1 MQNRPYFNFKGDQL
15 QQVFDDNQNDL
26 EVLRRVLAEL
36 QHRSTPKMNALRV
49 KVEKKLAG
57 FTSDTGNTKT
67 GSSPKDDQKKQ
78 EPRQYQTPKPAQK
91 DLFGDEYSPQ
101 GESIRTAT
109 GSGEAAD
116 SKTKSKAHSSGN
128 REAKGEPIREPRM
141 GKMRK
146 PGKLDGVP
154 VKRSFDLKDDVK
166 LDVRKD
172 APLVVRYE
180 AAVKELVAEMRRKKT
195 ACKQI
200 VLEDGVRVQLDGKEN
215 GYQFPYNEDAELFE
229 GAAVVA
235 VIGGM
240 HSEGRIVAFLGKE
253 IVISLQDDF
262 GPRIAACI
270 LRIDNTAMLE
280 ALRTRLE
287 KIAKGEAATF
297 NAKLAEAVIF
307 NTGDELAPAFVPNEY
322 VRELNSYQKEAIAKI
337 LANEIFYLWGPPGTG
352 KTKTLGSLCL
362 ALIEGKK
369 RILLCSNTNQAVDQV
384 LLKLCERFGIKHP
397 SLEEGQIVRVGHI
410 ANKQLLE
417 KWKEYIT
424 VDGIVERKSRTLLAR
439 KGELE
444 IQLERINNSVARAT
458 GLMKVFATIDGL
470 VADRQRVLKTFQ
482 QNQKD
487 LNAILERKSSLEKRV
502 EDLHAE
508 KGKVQIAGTIKR
520 KFLRSIE
527 SIEKDL
533 QLAGVELLA
542 QERQA
547 ESYEQKIRDIKTRLS
562 EIDTAIHQ
570 GEQTVAGVDRK
581 QVERELEEAE
591 EQKRPLLEE
600 ISDINKQLDDIRKS
614 IMDRARIVGATVTKA
629 YLSSQLFSEFDVVIV
644 DEASMVMLPSLFNAA
659 GLAKE
664 KVVISGDFRQLAPI
678 VQTEQKAIFETIGGD
693 VFRSTKIASMKEQYR
708 KRLVMLKEQ
717 YRMDDQICRLISS
730 RMYKGELHT
739 ATGRV
744 ESGVHPPQPFDGPLT
759 IVDTSPIWPFVNRD
773 PFNSRYNLMNAL
785 AVRNLCRFL
794 DSNGYLQD
802 TSRLGVC
809 TPYAAQSKVLQRIL
823 TGSDLNTMVEAGTVH
838 RYQGDEKD
846 IIVLDIPDSHGE
858 PRAGI
863 FLDADHVDDSGAML
877 FNVAV
882 SRAKNNLIVF
892 ANLAYLD
899 QKLPGY
905 AILRDILSEMQ
916 DRGKV
921 VDVREVLAMYPIVE
935 DLRRLGR
942 PFKLSPEAEK
952 AGLFNQR
959 DFEEVCIADLEQANK
974 GIAIFSGFVTEQRV
988 AAYEILFRKKKS
1000 EGIAIRCVTRP
1011 PKNNG
1016 SIPIE
1021 QGKAALDALE
1031 HLGCVVDTRG
1041 EIHEKV
1047 VIVDDE
1053 IVWFGSLNPLSHTA
1067 RTDEVM
1073 ARIQCRDLAFQIS
1086 AFMALNRGLN
1096 PDAAEGISTRGEN
1109 PRCPN
1114 CGSRTSYRK
1123 GQYGPYW
1130 ECEECTWKESFDKA
1144 RRQSR
1149 TSGQQAGEP
1158 PQCDKCG
1165 APMKLRSGRYG
1176 DFYGCSAYPAC
1187 KNKVRLKHPC
1197 INSTRKKLKA

>member
-1 MQNRPYFNFKGDQL
+1 MTQNRPYFNFKGEQL
-15 QQVFDDNQNDL
+15 QQVFEENQNNL
-26 EVLRRVLAEL
+26 EVLRQVLAEV
-36 QHRSTPKMNALRV
+36 QHRSTPKMKTLRS
-49 KVEKKLAG
+49 KVEEMIAG
-57 FTSDTGNTKT
+57 FTRDTGSTKK
-67 GSSPKDDQKKQ
+67 GA
-78 EPRQYQTPKPAQK
+78 TPKEDRNNQEFRQSQPPKPEQEG
-91 DLFGDEYSPQ
+91 FFSDEDSSQ
-101 GESIRTAT
+101 EETKRTAK
-109 GSGEAAD
+109 GSGGTAD
-116 SKTKSKAHSSGN
+116 TKAKAKTNNSGN
-128 REAKGEPIREPRM
+128 RETKEEPLREPRM

-154 VKRSFDLKDDVK
+154 AKRSFDLKDEVK
-166 LDVRKD
+166 LDVSKD
-172 APLVVRYE
+172 APLAERYE
-180 AAVKELVAEMRRKKT
+180 AALKELVAEMRRKKT

-200 VLEDGVRVQLDGKEN
+200 VLEDGMRVQLDGKEN

-240 HSEGRIVAFLGKE
+240 QSEGRIVAFLGNQ

-280 ALRTRLE
+280 ALRARLE
-287 KIAKGEAATF
+287 KIVKGEAATF

-322 VRELNSYQKEAIAKI
+322 IHDLNVYQKEAIAKI

-352 KTKTLGSLCL
+352 KTKTLGALCL
-362 ALIEGKK
+362 ALIEGNK

-384 LLKLCERFGIKHP
+384 LLKLCERFDIKHP
-397 SLEEGQIVRVGHI
+397 AIEEGQIVRVGQI

-417 KWKEYIT
+417 KWKEYVTI
-424 VDGIVERKSRTLLAR
+424 DGIVERKSRSLLSR
-439 KGELE
+439 KEALE
-444 IQLERINNSVARAT
+444 IQLEKINTSVARAT
-458 GLMKVFATIDGL
+458 LLMKAFAVLDGL
-470 VADRQRVLKTFQ
+470 VTDRQRVSVIFQ
-482 QNQKD
+482 KNQNE
-487 LNAILERKSSLEKRV
+487 LNAAIERKRSLIKRV
-502 EDLHAE
+502 EDLQAE
-508 KGKVQIAGTIKR
+508 KRKVQLAGAIKR
-520 KFLRSIE
+520 AFLRSME
-527 SIEKDL
+527 RIEKDL
-533 QLAGVELLA
+533 QLAGLELLA
-542 QERQA
+542 LEKQA
-547 ESYEQKIRDIKTRLS
+547 DTYEQKNRDIKVRLG

-570 GEQTVAGVDRK
+570 AEQAVASVDRK
-581 QVERELEEAE
+581 KVERQLEEAE
-591 EQKRPLLEE
+591 EQKRPLIEE

-629 YLSSQLFSEFDVVIV
+629 YLSPQLFSEFDVVIV
-644 DEASMVMLPSLFNAA
+644 DEASMVMLPALFNAA

-678 VQTEQKAIFETIGGD
+678 VQTEQKAIFETVGGD
-693 VFRSTKIASMKEQYR
+693 VFRSTKIASMKEQHR

-730 RMYKGELHT
+730 RLYKGELHT
-739 ATGRV
+739 ASGRS
-744 ESGVHPPQPFDGPLT
+744 ESKVHLPQPFDGPLT

-794 DSNGYLQD
+794 DSNGYLLD
-802 TSRLGVC
+802 ASRLGVC

-823 TGSDLNTMVEAGTVH
+823 AGSNLNSMIEAGTVH
-838 RYQGDEKD
+838 RFQGDEKD

-863 FLDADHVDDSGAML
+863 FLDADHVEDSGAML

-882 SRAKNNLIVF
+882 SRAKDNLIIF

-921 VDVREVLAMYPIVE
+921 VDVREVLAMYPITE

-942 PFKLSPEAEK
+942 PFNLSPEAEK
-952 AGLFNQR
+952 AGLFNQH
-959 DFEEVCIADLEQANK
+959 DFEQVCIADLEQAKK
-974 GIAIFSGFVTEQRV
+974 GIAIYSGFVTEQRV
-988 AAYEILFRKKKS
+988 AAYEMLFRKKKL
-1000 EGIAIRCVTRP
+1000 ERIAVRCVTRP

-1016 SIPIE
+1016 SIPVE

-1073 ARIQCRDLAFQIS
+1073 ARIQGRDLALQIS
-1086 AFMALNRGLN
+1086 AFMALNRGLKS
-1096 PDAAEGISTRGEN
+1096 DAAEGISTRGEN
-1109 PRCPN
+1109 PRCPD
-1114 CGSRTSYRK
+1114 CSSRTSYRK
-1123 GQYGPYW
+1123 GKYGPYW
-1130 ECEECTWKESFDKA
+1130 ECEECTWKESFDKS
-1144 RRQSR
+1144 RRQQK
-1149 TSGQQAGEP
+1149 TSGQHTQEA

-1165 APMKLRSGRYG
+1165 APMKLRSSGYG
-1176 DFYGCSAYPAC
+1176 DFYGCTGYPVC
-1187 KNKVRLKHPC
+1187 KNKKKV
-1197 INSTRKKLKA
+1197 NSV